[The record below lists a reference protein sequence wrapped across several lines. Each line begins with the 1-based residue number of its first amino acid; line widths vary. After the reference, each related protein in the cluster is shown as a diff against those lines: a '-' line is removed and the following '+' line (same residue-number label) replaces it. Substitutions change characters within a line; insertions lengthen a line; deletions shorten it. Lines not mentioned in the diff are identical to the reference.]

1 MYASQPIISNQTS
14 HRAASVPQL
23 LPDRRNEI
31 CSKLLTSGRTALG
44 RPRALALRLSS
55 GMVRCE
61 RMAA

>member
-31 CSKLLTSGRTALG
+31 CSKLLTSGENSSWTA
-44 RPRALALRLSS
+44 PRASAPAELRHGSL
-55 GMVRCE
+55 
-61 RMAA
+61 